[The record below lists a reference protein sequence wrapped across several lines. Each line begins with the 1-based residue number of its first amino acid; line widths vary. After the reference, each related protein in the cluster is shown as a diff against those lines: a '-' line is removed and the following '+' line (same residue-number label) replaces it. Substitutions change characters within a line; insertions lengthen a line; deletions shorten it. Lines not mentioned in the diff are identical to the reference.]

1 MLRAN
6 PPPDMTPDEPAIRM
20 PSTIFLAEDD
30 DDMRALIAAAL
41 ESDGYDVIE
50 AKDGSELLDLLAS
63 ATSSPMRR
71 PDIIVSDVLMPGYS
85 GLGVLAA
92 LHKSSWRIPV
102 ILITARRDD
111 AVMSDALRLGASAV
125 VRKPFDIDDLRTTI
139 LSVSIDSQ
147 RPPAEPDQ

>member
-1 MLRAN
+1 
-6 PPPDMTPDEPAIRM
+6 MTQNDEAPARM

-30 DDMRALIAAAL
+30 DDMRALIASAL
-41 ESDGYDVIE
+41 QSDGYEVVE
-50 AKDGSELLDLLAS
+50 AKDGAELLELLATAS
-63 ATSSPMRR
+63 TSPMKR

-92 LHKSSWRIPV
+92 LHKSAWKVPV

-111 AVMSDALRLGASAV
+111 AVALDAMRLGASAV

-139 LSVSIDSQ
+139 LSVAIEK
-147 RPPAEPDQ
+147 P

>member
-1 MLRAN
+1 MIPN
-6 PPPDMTPDEPAIRM
+6 DEPAVRM

-30 DDMRALIAAAL
+30 DDMRALITAAL
-41 ESDGYDVIE
+41 QSDGYEVIE
-50 AKDGSELLDLLAS
+50 AKDGAELLELLAGAS
-63 ATSSPMRR
+63 SSPMRR

-92 LHKSSWRIPV
+92 LHKSAWKVPV

-111 AVMSDALRLGASAV
+111 AVALDALRLGASAV

-139 LSVSIDSQ
+139 LSVSIDRQ
-147 RPPAEPDQ
+147 RETL